1 MTGELVMIVDD
12 NELNLKLLRDVLRFE
27 GYRTVEA
34 TTGASA
40 LALAADDPPDV
51 VLMDIGLPDQ
61 SGVEAMHRLRADP
74 ATRTTRVLAVTA
86 SAMVGDRERLMAAG
100 FDDYLSK
107 PIRTREL
114 VERVRRLCERGA

>member
-1 MTGELVMIVDD
+1 MAGQLVMIVDD

-27 GYRTVEA
+27 GYRTVQA

-40 LALAADDPPDV
+40 LALAADQQPDV

-61 SGVEAMHRLRADP
+61 SGVEALRGLRATP
-74 ATRTTRVLAVTA
+74 ATRTTPVLAVTA

-100 FDDYLSK
+100 FDDYLAK
-107 PIRTREL
+107 PIRTRE
-114 VERVRRLCERGA
+114 RVVGGRRLCERST

>member
-1 MTGELVMIVDD
+1 MAGQLVMIVDD

-34 TTGASA
+34 RTGAAA
-40 LALAADDPPDV
+40 LALAADQPPDV

-74 ATRTTRVLAVTA
+74 AIRTTPVLAVTA
-86 SAMVGDRERLMAAG
+86 SAMVGDRERFIAAG
-100 FDDYLSK
+100 FDDYLAK

-114 VERVRRLCERGA
+114 VERVRRLCEGST

>member
-1 MTGELVMIVDD
+1 MIVDD

-51 VLMDIGLPDQ
+51 VLMDIGLPDL
-61 SGVEAMHRLRADP
+61 SGVETLHGLRADP
-74 ATRTTRVLAVTA
+74 ATRTTPVLAVTA

-100 FDDYLSK
+100 FDDYLAK
-107 PIRTREL
+107 PISTREL

>member
-1 MTGELVMIVDD
+1 MAGELVMIVDD

-40 LALAADDPPDV
+40 LTLAADDPPAV
-51 VLMDIGLPDQ
+51 VLMDVGLPDQ
-61 SGVEAMHRLRADP
+61 SGVEAMRRLRAEP
-74 ATRTTRVLAVTA
+74 ATRTARVLAVTA

-100 FDDYLSK
+100 FDDYLAK

-114 VERVRRLCERGA
+114 VERVRRLCEREA